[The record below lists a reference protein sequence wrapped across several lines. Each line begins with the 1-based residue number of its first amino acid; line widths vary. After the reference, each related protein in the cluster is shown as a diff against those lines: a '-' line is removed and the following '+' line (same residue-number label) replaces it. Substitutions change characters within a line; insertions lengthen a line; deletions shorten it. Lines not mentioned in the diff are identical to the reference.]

1 MAKKEKEIEEEISA
15 PSQKDKLIAM
25 AGTKKQIEVAD
36 LPGVGEKT
44 AEKMK
49 EAGFVDM
56 MAVAAASPSDLAEA
70 AEIGEPTAA
79 KIIQAARD
87 AMEMGY
93 ETATKVMERRLK
105 VGKITTGSKTLDALL
120 GGGVETG
127 ATTEFHGG
135 FGSSKTQVGHQLSVN
150 VQLPQ
155 DKGGL
160 GGAALYI
167 DTEATFRPERIAQM
181 AAALKLD
188 PKKVLENV
196 FVARAYNSDHQ
207 CLLIEKAGDLI
218 KQKNI
223 KLIVVDSVTALFRA
237 DFTGRGELAPRQQ
250 KLNRH
255 LHTLQRLADVHN
267 VAVYMAN
274 QVMSRPDMMFG
285 DPTAP
290 IGGHIMGHFCL
301 PAGTLVQMA
310 DGKISPIEKMQDAAL
325 MRGFNLAG
333 NLEMKNGLCNAIFLN
348 REAKEIIEIEANSL
362 IRATPNHG
370 FFAVKG
376 FDLYER
382 PAEMIKAGDYIAV
395 PRKINFSGEI
405 QKLPEVYVEIL
416 VKLSKKHAEEIKSAL
431 KKKKISRKKNIAEAG
446 INSRQLRRILNE
458 CYPTPKKNIERLAEF
473 LDLPKDF
480 VSKLEIAE
488 TRKHRNLK
496 IPNEMTKEVAQL
508 LGYFLGD
515 GCLEDGGIS
524 LREQREDVAEFYR
537 DLAENIFAVKSRKSK
552 MKSAD
557 CFDVS
562 VNGVAVRKL
571 FAELK
576 ENYME
581 IVSKSPSDV
590 VAAFVKGFADAEGYV
605 SKKDGRVV
613 IGQMDRKILDFSQM
627 LLLRFGINSKLAKAK
642 NGYVLGIYGTN
653 ISKFSESI
661 GLTAKDKVEAMRKN
675 SAKYKNRKE
684 IIPVGRGAVVELIRK
699 LGFYPTKFLQPRN
712 SKFVTRSELQN
723 VLKKLDGLKTSRKNF
738 SDLEKLRT
746 LAFSDMGWEK
756 VRKVTAVKNNEL
768 LYDITI
774 PQMENFIANSTL
786 VHNSTYRVYVR
797 KSKGETRIARIIDS
811 PNLPEGEC
819 VFRICEA
826 GVRDLES

>member
-1 MAKKEKEIEEEISA
+1 MN
-15 PSQKDKLIAM
+15 
-25 AGTKKQIEVAD
+25 
-36 LPGVGEKT
+36 LP
-44 AEKMK
+44 
-49 EAGFVDM
+49 
-56 MAVAAASPSDLAEA
+56 
-70 AEIGEPTAA
+70 
-79 KIIQAARD
+79 
-87 AMEMGY
+87 
-93 ETATKVMERRLK
+93 
-105 VGKITTGSKTLDALL
+105 
-120 GGGVETG
+120 
-127 ATTEFHGG
+127 
-135 FGSSKTQVGHQLSVN
+135 SKTQVGHQLSVN

-181 AAALKLD
+181 ATALKLD

-237 DFTGRGELAPRQQ
+237 DFSGRGELAPRQQ

-255 LHTLQRLADVHN
+255 LHTLQRLADIHN

-285 DPTAP
+285 DPTTP

-301 PAGTLVQMA
+301 PSGTLVQMA
-310 DGKISPIEKMQDAAL
+310 DGGIAPIEKIGEAKFL
-325 MRGFNLAG
+325 RGFDLHG

-348 REAKEIIEIEANSL
+348 REAKEIIEIETNSL

-370 FFAVKG
+370 FFGVKG

-395 PRKINFSGEI
+395 PRKVEFAGQI
-405 QKLPEVYVEIL
+405 QKLPEVYVETL
-416 VKLSKKHAEEIKSAL
+416 VRLNKERAAEIKFALSKKG
-431 KKKKISRKKNIAEAG
+431 ISRKKNIQEAG

-458 CYPTPKKNIERLAEF
+458 SYPTPRKNIEMLAEF
-473 LDLPKDF
+473 LELPKEF
-480 VSKLEIAE
+480 VSGLEVVE
-488 TRKHRNLK
+488 TYKHRNLK
-496 IPNEMTKEVAQL
+496 IPSEMTKEVAQL

-524 LREQREDVAEFYR
+524 LREQRENVAEFYR
-537 DLAENIFAVKSRKSK
+537 NLTEKIFDVKVRKSK
-552 MKSAD
+552 MKNAD

-581 IVSKSPSDV
+581 LVSKSPSEV
-590 VAAFVKGFADAEGYV
+590 VSAFVKGFADAEGFV

-613 IGQMDRKILDFSQM
+613 IGQMDRKILDFAQM
-627 LLLRFGINSKLAKAK
+627 LLLRFEVNSKLSKVK
-642 NGYVLGIYGTN
+642 NGFILGIYGTN
-653 ISKFSESI
+653 VSKFSESI
-661 GLTAKDKVEAMRKN
+661 GLTAKDKADSMKIN

-684 IIPVGRGAVVELIRK
+684 IIPIERKLVYRLIKK
-699 LGFYPTKFLQPRN
+699 LGFYPTKFLQSRN
-712 SKFVTRSELQN
+712 SKFVTRAELKN
-723 VLKKLDGLKTSRKNF
+723 ILRKLDGLKISRENF

-756 VRKVTAVKNNEL
+756 VRKIRKVENKEI

-786 VHNSTYRVYVR
+786 VHNSTYRIYVR

-826 GVRDLES
+826 GVRDLEN

>member
-1 MAKKEKEIEEEISA
+1 MVKKEKDSEEQVEISA

-56 MAVAAASPSDLAEA
+56 MAVAAALPGDLAEA

-87 AMEMGY
+87 ALEMGY

-150 VQLPQ
+150 VQLPL

-181 AAALKLD
+181 AIALKLD
-188 PKKVLENV
+188 PKRVLENV

-255 LHTLQRLADVHN
+255 LHTLQRLADIHN

-285 DPTAP
+285 DPTTP
-290 IGGHIMGHFCL
+290 IGGHIMGHF
-301 PAGTLVQMA
+301 
-310 DGKISPIEKMQDAAL
+310 
-325 MRGFNLAG
+325 
-333 NLEMKNGLCNAIFLN
+333 
-348 REAKEIIEIEANSL
+348 
-362 IRATPNHG
+362 
-370 FFAVKG
+370 
-376 FDLYER
+376 
-382 PAEMIKAGDYIAV
+382 
-395 PRKINFSGEI
+395 
-405 QKLPEVYVEIL
+405 
-416 VKLSKKHAEEIKSAL
+416 
-431 KKKKISRKKNIAEAG
+431 
-446 INSRQLRRILNE
+446 
-458 CYPTPKKNIERLAEF
+458 
-473 LDLPKDF
+473 
-480 VSKLEIAE
+480 
-488 TRKHRNLK
+488 
-496 IPNEMTKEVAQL
+496 
-508 LGYFLGD
+508 
-515 GCLEDGGIS
+515 
-524 LREQREDVAEFYR
+524 
-537 DLAENIFAVKSRKSK
+537 
-552 MKSAD
+552 
-557 CFDVS
+557 
-562 VNGVAVRKL
+562 
-571 FAELK
+571 
-576 ENYME
+576 
-581 IVSKSPSDV
+581 
-590 VAAFVKGFADAEGYV
+590 
-605 SKKDGRVV
+605 
-613 IGQMDRKILDFSQM
+613 
-627 LLLRFGINSKLAKAK
+627 
-642 NGYVLGIYGTN
+642 
-653 ISKFSESI
+653 
-661 GLTAKDKVEAMRKN
+661 
-675 SAKYKNRKE
+675 
-684 IIPVGRGAVVELIRK
+684 
-699 LGFYPTKFLQPRN
+699 
-712 SKFVTRSELQN
+712 
-723 VLKKLDGLKTSRKNF
+723 
-738 SDLEKLRT
+738 
-746 LAFSDMGWEK
+746 
-756 VRKVTAVKNNEL
+756 
-768 LYDITI
+768 
-774 PQMENFIANSTL
+774 
-786 VHNSTYRVYVR
+786 STYRIYVR

-826 GVRDLES
+826 GVRDLEN